1 MDAAAVTSRSVDSN
15 IFLKEVNS
23 ILFIEMDGM
32 VLRWIYFRLCQH
44 FWWGYEKEIGLSIP
58 TFFGGV
64 ELKMFGWGGKM
75 FGKEPKKK
83 W

>member
-1 MDAAAVTSRSVDSN
+1 MEWSWGEFTLDYAN
-15 IFLKEVNS
+15 I
-23 ILFIEMDGM
+23 
-32 VLRWIYFRLCQH
+32 

>member
-1 MDAAAVTSRSVDSN
+1 MEWSWGEFTLDYAN
-15 IFLKEVNS
+15 I
-23 ILFIEMDGM
+23 
-32 VLRWIYFRLCQH
+32 

-75 FGKEPKKK
+75 FGKEPKKNDK
-83 W
+83 QTTT

>member
-1 MDAAAVTSRSVDSN
+1 
-15 IFLKEVNS
+15 
-23 ILFIEMDGM
+23 MDGM

-58 TFFGGV
+58 TLFGGV

-75 FGKEPKKK
+75 FGKEPKKL
-83 W
+83 